1 MSKAI
6 VLAVI
11 LALLHLYSTGEA
23 EPLQRDPFKVPTDF
37 SAAPATA
44 GTVALAAG
52 GEPEI
57 LGILVADGE
66 SLVNLNGTIIGL
78 GEAADGYLL
87 VEVGEEHA
95 VFQHEDEFITLSLYP
110 DEDDEANDQ

>member
-6 VLAVI
+6 IFGIL
-11 LALLHLYSTGEA
+11 LALLHLYSTGDA
-23 EPLQRDPFKVPTDF
+23 DTLRRDPFKVPDEF
-37 SAAPATA
+37 STAPAPA
-44 GTVALAAG
+44 GVVTLASG

-57 LGILVADGE
+57 LGILVADGK

-78 GEAADGYLL
+78 GEEADGYLL
-87 VEVGEEHA
+87 VEVDEEHA

-110 DEDDEANDQ
+110 DEDDEATEQ